1 MEMREEYVVNNG
13 TSIILPEFDEN
24 GKLLSVV
31 MEKSELFKVNLEP
44 TKLIDYSLRRYGSS
58 LRGANDGSRT
68 LLGEISMPPI
78 VLNLT
83 QCLYWFPSMSQKKK
97 DCVWIAA
104 DHVKDYQALDK
115 KQTKILLNNG
125 SEIILNS
132 SHYSFDQK
140 YNRAF
145 KLKYQIERQDPTEV
159 VFESK
164 KGYSIRKKGKD
175 RNYRGFDEE

>member
-1 MEMREEYVVNNG
+1 MELREEYVVNNE

-24 GKLLSVV
+24 GQLQSVV
-31 MEKSELFKVNLEP
+31 MEKTELFRVKLEP
-44 TKLIDYSLRRYGSS
+44 TKLIDFSLRRYGSS
-58 LRGANDGSRT
+58 LRGAKDGSRT

-83 QCLYWFPSMSQKKK
+83 QSIYLFPSMSPENE

-104 DHVKDYQALDK
+104 AHVKEYKAIDK
-115 KQTKILLNNG
+115 KQTKIVLNYG

-145 KLKYQIERQDPTEV
+145 KLKRQIEGQTPPGT